1 MVVTG
6 EGLGLVVVLGL
17 EVEGQSGQRWLPQA
31 DPVIHHLLRPPSP
44 GPAHADWGASPDPRL
59 AWPRGSDF
67 AALDRAD
74 WRYRGNRCSRR
85 DPSAFCPQTSAER
98 NREEKGLL
106 YCWREGRGKGRGAG
120 GWLVG
125 RLILR
130 GTAIPP
136 PSQQMPTPPQP
147 THLPTFCSAMHC
159 CSMAHAPPCG
169 ESREMQPWLRPV
181 SLVYATSEIH
191 QPTNQKW
198 ALRTG
203 TSEPKA
209 KHSERQRERA

>member
-17 EVEGQSGQRWLPQA
+17 EVEGQSGQRWLPQV
-31 DPVIHHLLRPPSP
+31 DPLIHHLLRPPSP

-106 YCWREGRGKGRGAG
+106 YCWREGRGGERGLACG
-120 GWLVG
+120 AAHPAWHSN
-125 RLILR
+125 
-130 GTAIPP
+130 PP
-136 PSQQMPTPPQP
+136 PLNKCPLHPNPPTCPPSAQPCTAAQWPMRHHVGKAGKCSQGYVLSPWFTQPVRFTNRPTKSG
-147 THLPTFCSAMHC
+147 H
-159 CSMAHAPPCG
+159 
-169 ESREMQPWLRPV
+169 
-181 SLVYATSEIH
+181 
-191 QPTNQKW
+191 
-198 ALRTG
+198 
-203 TSEPKA
+203 
-209 KHSERQRERA
+209 